1 MHKLNKKLFSLL
13 CAACIANIACTI
25 CSNEPA
31 NASAESEFATG
42 VQFYKSKNFRSAAK
56 EFENSISH
64 GNIKAPVFLYAA
76 YAYQAY
82 GERDEAL
89 RKYHQIADLFKDTQ
103 AATMAKQAIARLDQ
117 SNTWIDRKPQ
127 LLEQLK
133 SQLQAQLKSSGIS
146 SGAGVDDKL
155 KSKSKT
161 AAKAATT
168 TDNSLDD
175 TMEDTTPQKVS
186 KLSSSTPSVARV
198 FYKSDHD
205 EIMVDVRINGRTMPM
220 VFDTGAPGICI
231 DKEMAQ
237 SLGLA
242 VPRGKADGATGGSSN
257 TTTIDFWNINATVQV
272 GPISKDNTRVKI
284 YEKIHTRPLLGQ
296 GFFKDFD
303 YTIDH
308 SAKCIEFRKKGM
320 SNSGGKGYSIPF
332 TFKKEGRRIIVEV
345 DINGKKGPVML
356 DTGNTASGIAFHSKE
371 QMKKFGIN
379 ELPEDAQLATT
390 SGVSGSGS
398 CYTFNLPRIKLGP
411 IEKTNLN
418 ADLANEVDDD
428 EDLPLLGQEMLSGW
442 QFTIDME
449 KKVIHFLRR

>member
-1 MHKLNKKLFSLL
+1 MNKLNKKLFSLL
-13 CAACIANIACTI
+13 CAAYTACLSCIACF
-25 CSNEPA
+25 CQPGY
-31 NASAESEFATG
+31 ASAESEFNTG
-42 VQFYKSKNFRSAAK
+42 VQYYKGKNFRSAAK
-56 EFENSISH
+56 EFENSITH

-103 AATMAKQAIARLDQ
+103 AATMARQAIARLDQ
-117 SNTWIDRKPQ
+117 TNSWVDRKPQ
-127 LLEQLK
+127 LLDELKSQLK
-133 SQLQAQLKSSGIS
+133 SQLQANLK
-146 SGAGVDDKL
+146 VDDK
-155 KSKSKT
+155 SKPKTKT
-161 AAKAATT
+161 ATKTGEK
-168 TDNSLDD
+168 TDNTLDD
-175 TMEDTTPQKVS
+175 TMEDETPQKAT
-186 KLSSSTPSVARV
+186 KLSASTPSVARV

-205 EIMVDVRINGRTMPM
+205 EIMVDVRINGRTIPM

-257 TTTIDFWNINATVQV
+257 MTNIDFWNINATVQV
-272 GPISKDNTRVKI
+272 GPISKENTRVKI

-356 DTGNTASGIAFHSKE
+356 DTGNTASGISFHSKD

-379 ELPEDAQLATT
+379 QLPDDAKLSSTT
-390 SGVSGSGS
+390 GVSGSGS
-398 CYTFNLPRIKLGP
+398 CYRFNLPRIKLGP
-411 IEKTNLN
+411 IEKTDLN

-428 EDLPLLGQEMLSGW
+428 EDLPLLGQDMLSGW

>member
-1 MHKLNKKLFSLL
+1 MHKFNKTLISLL
-13 CAACIANIACTI
+13 CVACLQSPAIADG
-25 CSNEPA
+25 
-31 NASAESEFATG
+31 ESEFASG
-42 VQFYKSKNFRSAAK
+42 VQYYKGKNFRSAAK

-82 GERDEAL
+82 GERDEAM
-89 RKYHQIADLFKDTQ
+89 RKYHQIKSLFKDTQ
-103 AATMAKQAIARLDQ
+103 AATMALQAMAKLDQ
-117 SNTWIDRKPQ
+117 NNSWVDRKPQ
-127 LLEQLK
+127 LLTDLETRLK
-133 SQLQAQLKSSGIS
+133 SQNKILSNATKSG
-146 SGAGVDDKL
+146 DKPKSL
-155 KSKSKT
+155 SKSKE
-161 AAKAATT
+161 KSKESS
-168 TDNSLDD
+168 DPSLDE
-175 TMEDTTPQKVS
+175 TSEDDAPQKQS
-186 KLSSSTPSVARV
+186 KLSANTPSVARV

-205 EIMVDVRINGRTMPM
+205 EIMVDVRINGRTIPM

-242 VPRGKADGATGGSSN
+242 VPRGQADGQTGGSSN
-257 TTTIDFWNINATVQV
+257 MNVIDYWNINATVQV
-272 GPISKDNTRVKI
+272 GSISKENTRVKI

-320 SNSGGKGYSIPF
+320 SSSGGKGYSIPF
-332 TFKKEGRRIIVEV
+332 TFKKEGRRIVVEV
-345 DINGKKGPVML
+345 EINGKKGPVML
-356 DTGNTASGIAFHSKE
+356 DTGNTASGISFHSKD

-379 ELPEDAQLATT
+379 QLPDDAKLASTT
-390 SGVSGSGS
+390 GVSGSGS
-398 CYTFNLPRIKLGP
+398 CYRFNLPRIKLGP
-411 IEKTNLN
+411 IEKTDLK

-428 EDLPLLGQEMLSGW
+428 EDLPLLGQDMLSGW

>member
-1 MHKLNKKLFSLL
+1 MLKLNKKLFSLL
-13 CAACIANIACTI
+13 CAAGAICAVCSTKLAIAAG
-25 CSNEPA
+25 P
-31 NASAESEFATG
+31 ESEFATG
-42 VQFYKSKNFRSAAK
+42 VQYYKGKNFRSAAK
-56 EFENSISH
+56 EFENSITH

-76 YAYQAY
+76 YSYQAY
-82 GERDEAL
+82 GDRDEAL

-117 SNTWIDRKPQ
+117 SNSWVDRKPQ

-133 SQLQAQLKSSGIS
+133 SQLQAQQKT
-146 SGAGVDDKL
+146 DDKTNA
-155 KSKSKT
+155 KTNTATKTASKT
-161 AAKAATT
+161 AAKAAEK

-175 TMEDTTPQKVS
+175 TMEDDTPQKAS

-205 EIMVDVRINGRTMPM
+205 EIMVDVRINGRVMPM

-257 TTTIDFWNINATVQV
+257 MTTIDFWNINATVQV

-379 ELPEDAQLATT
+379 ELPDNAKLTTT

-411 IEKTNLN
+411 IEKTDLIAN
-418 ADLANEVDDD
+418 LANEVDDD

>member
-13 CAACIANIACTI
+13 CAACFFQ
-25 CSNEPA
+25 PA
-31 NASAESEFATG
+31 YALAESEFATG
-42 VQFYKSKNFRSAAK
+42 VQYYKGKNFRSAAK
-56 EFENSISH
+56 EFENSITH

-82 GERDEAL
+82 GDRDEAL
-89 RKYHQIADLFKDTQ
+89 RKYHQITELFKDTQ
-103 AATMAKQAIARLDQ
+103 AATVARQAIARLDQ
-117 SNTWIDRKPQ
+117 NNSWVDRKPQ
-127 LLEQLK
+127 LLDELKSQLK
-133 SQLQAQLKSSGIS
+133 SQLQANPK
-146 SGAGVDDKL
+146 ADN

-161 AAKAATT
+161 K
-168 TDNSLDD
+168 DNSLDD
-175 TMEDTTPQKVS
+175 TMEDETPQKAT
-186 KLSSSTPSVARV
+186 KLSASTPSVARV

-205 EIMVDVRINGRTMPM
+205 EIMVDVRINGRTIPM

-257 TTTIDFWNINATVQV
+257 MTTIDFWNINATVQV
-272 GPISKDNTRVKI
+272 GPISKENTRVKI
-284 YEKIHTRPLLGQ
+284 YEKIHSRPLLGQ

-320 SNSGGKGYSIPF
+320 SNSGGKGYSVPF

-356 DTGNTASGIAFHSKE
+356 DTGNTASGISFHSKE

-379 ELPEDAQLATT
+379 QLPDDAKLSSTT
-390 SGVSGSGS
+390 GVSGSGS
-398 CYTFNLPRIKLGP
+398 CYRFNLPRIKLGP
-411 IEKTNLN
+411 IEKTDLN

-428 EDLPLLGQEMLSGW
+428 EDLPLLGQDMLSGW

>member
-1 MHKLNKKLFSLL
+1 MNKLNKKPISLL
-13 CAACIANIACTI
+13 CAAYTACLSCIACF
-25 CSNEPA
+25 CQPA
-31 NASAESEFATG
+31 YALAESEFTTG
-42 VQFYKSKNFRSAAK
+42 VQYYKGKNFRSAAK
-56 EFENSISH
+56 EFENSITH

-89 RKYHQIADLFKDTQ
+89 RKYHQIAELFKDTQ
-103 AATMAKQAIARLDQ
+103 AATIAKQAIARLDQ
-117 SNTWIDRKPQ
+117 TNSWVDRKPQ
-127 LLEQLK
+127 LLDELKSQLK
-133 SQLQAQLKSSGIS
+133 SQLQAQLKT
-146 SGAGVDDKL
+146 DDK
-155 KSKSKT
+155 SKPKTKT
-161 AAKAATT
+161 ATKTGEK
-168 TDNSLDD
+168 TDSALDD
-175 TMEDTTPQKVS
+175 TMEDETPQKIS
-186 KLSSSTPSVARV
+186 KLSASTPSVARV

-205 EIMVDVRINGRTMPM
+205 EIMVDVRINGRTIPM

-237 SLGLA
+237 SLGLT

-257 TTTIDFWNINATVQV
+257 MTSIDFWNINATVQV
-272 GPISKDNTRVKI
+272 GPISKENTRVKI

-356 DTGNTASGIAFHSKE
+356 DTGNTASGISFHSRMAIHHRYGKE
-371 QMKKFGIN
+371 SNSLSEAIIQKVRVDIFATNLGILTLGVFG
-379 ELPEDAQLATT
+379 L
-390 SGVSGSGS
+390 
-398 CYTFNLPRIKLGP
+398 KLGHVK
-411 IEKTNLN
+411 I
-418 ADLANEVDDD
+418 
-428 EDLPLLGQEMLSGW
+428 
-442 QFTIDME
+442 
-449 KKVIHFLRR
+449 